1 MQWELNYREPAKEW
15 IESLPLGNGEIGAM
29 VSGGTRQETIEL
41 NLDTFVVW
49 QPEAVRTVS

>member
-29 VSGGTRQETIEL
+29 VSGCYDGAKNR
-41 NLDTFVVW
+41 N
-49 QPEAVRTVS
+49 